1 MAKRVYLSPSDQR
14 RNTYA
19 VGSTTEDVQCGR
31 IAAACKAALERSG
44 VEVMVGQ
51 YDTMANR
58 VAASNRFKADLHVP
72 IHTNAAN
79 GKATGTHI
87 FCYDADKNSA
97 GYRACKAVLDVL
109 GPVTP
114 GSPDVVRAYPA
125 LYEVKHPAAPT
136 VYIEVDFHD
145 VPAVARWI
153 ILSTT
158 IIGETIAE
166 GLCNA
171 LGVKFCPE
179 ETVPKPVPVQPEQ
192 AETVQ
197 VAVQVLRRGMNGGA
211 VRTLQAALN
220 ANGFDCGAADGD
232 FGAGTEAA
240 LRKFQ
245 TKYGLGTDGIAG
257 KGTWGGYKAVVSPLP
272 KCVFGSAETVPDC
285 GLF

>member
-19 VGSTTEDVQCGR
+19 VGDTTEDVQCGR

-79 GKATGTHI
+79 GKATGTHL
-87 FCYDADKNSA
+87 FCYSNTKDAKGNYIIDKNSA
-97 GYRACKAVLDVL
+97 GYKACKAVLDVL

-114 GSPDVVRAYPA
+114 GAPDVIRAYPA
-125 LYEVKHPAAPT
+125 LYEVKRPAAPT

-145 VPAVARWI
+145 VPRIAQWI
-153 ILSTT
+153 IANTT
-158 IIGETIAE
+158 VIGEAIAK
-166 GLCNA
+166 GLCAA
-171 LGVKFCPE
+171 LGVSFVPGTDTPE
-179 ETVPKPVPVQPEQ
+179 PVPVQPAQ

-197 VAVQVLRRGMNGGA
+197 MAVRVLCRGMTGA
-211 VRTLQAALN
+211 DVKTLQAALI
-220 ANGFDCGAADGD
+220 AYGYSCGAAGADGD
-232 FGAGTEAA
+232 FGAATETA

-245 TKYGLGTDGIAG
+245 TAYKLGADGIAG
-257 KGTWGGYKAVVSPLP
+257 KGTWGKLLGV
-272 KCVFGSAETVPDC
+272 
-285 GLF
+285 

>member
-19 VGSTTEDVQCGR
+19 TGGTTEDVQCGK

-51 YDTMANR
+51 YAAMADR
-58 VAASNRFKADLHVP
+58 VAASNKFGADLHVP

-87 FCYDADKNSA
+87 FCYDADKTSA
-97 GYRACKAVLDVL
+97 GYKACRAVLDVL
-109 GPVTP
+109 GPLTP
-114 GSPDVVRAYPA
+114 GAPDVVRAYSA

-145 VPAVARWI
+145 VPRVAEWI
-153 ILSTT
+153 IANTT
-158 IIGETIAE
+158 VIGETIAK

-171 LGVKFCPE
+171 LGVKFVPGENTPE
-179 ETVPKPVPVQPEQ
+179 PVP
-192 AETVQ
+192 AEKDTTLPMQ
-197 VAVQVLRRGMNGGA
+197 VRMLKRGMKGA
-211 VRTLQAALN
+211 DVKTLQAALI
-220 ANGFDCGAADGD
+220 AYGYSCGAAGADGD

-240 LRKFQ
+240 LKQFQ
-245 TKYGLGTDGIAG
+245 TAYKLGADGIAG
-257 KGTWGGYKAVVSPLP
+257 KGTWGKLLG
-272 KCVFGSAETVPDC
+272 E
-285 GLF
+285 

>member
-19 VGSTTEDVQCGR
+19 TGGTTEDVQCGK

-58 VAASNRFKADLHVP
+58 VAASNKFGADLHVP

-87 FCYDADKNSA
+87 FCYDASPSSA
-97 GYRACKAVLDVL
+97 GYKACRAVLDVL
-109 GPVTP
+109 GPLTP
-114 GSPDVVRAYPA
+114 GAPDVVRAYSA

-145 VPAVARWI
+145 VPRVAEWI
-153 ILSTT
+153 IANTT
-158 IIGETIAE
+158 VIGETIAK

-171 LGVKFCPE
+171 LGVPFVE
-179 ETVPKPVPVQPEQ
+179 SENAPVPVP
-192 AETVQ
+192 AEKDTTLPMQ
-197 VAVQVLRRGMNGGA
+197 VRMLKRGMKGA
-211 VRTLQAALN
+211 DVRTLQAALI
-220 ANGFDCGAADGD
+220 AYGYSCGAAGADGD

-240 LRKFQ
+240 LKQFQ
-245 TKYGLGTDGIAG
+245 TAYKLGADGIAG
-257 KGTWGGYKAVVSPLP
+257 KGTWGKLLGA
-272 KCVFGSAETVPDC
+272 
-285 GLF
+285 

>member
-51 YDTMANR
+51 YAPMADR
-58 VAASNRFKADLHVP
+58 VAASNKFGADLHVP

-87 FCYDADKNSA
+87 FCYDADRNSA
-97 GYRACKAVLDVL
+97 GYKACRAVLDVL

-125 LYEVKHPAAPT
+125 LYEVKHPAATT

-145 VPAVARWI
+145 VPSVARWI
-153 ILSTT
+153 IDNTELL
-158 IIGETIAE
+158 GETIAK
-166 GLCNA
+166 GLCAA
-171 LGVKFCPE
+171 LGVPFAE
-179 ETVPKPVPVQPEQ
+179 SENAPVPVP
-192 AETVQ
+192 AEKDATLPMQ
-197 VAVQVLRRGMNGGA
+197 VRMLKRGMKGA
-211 VRTLQAALN
+211 DVKTLQAALI
-220 ANGFDCGAADGD
+220 AYGFSCGATGADGD
-232 FGAGTEAA
+232 FGSGTETA
-240 LRKFQ
+240 LKKFQ
-245 TKYGLGTDGIAG
+245 TKYGLGADGIAG
-257 KGTWGGYKAVVSPLP
+257 KGAWGKLLGV
-272 KCVFGSAETVPDC
+272 
-285 GLF
+285 

>member
-19 VGSTTEDVQCGR
+19 TGGTTEDVQCGK

-51 YDTMANR
+51 YAAMADR
-58 VAASNRFKADLHVP
+58 VAASNKFGADLHVP

-87 FCYDADKNSA
+87 FCYDADKTSA
-97 GYRACKAVLDVL
+97 GYKACRAVLDVL
-109 GPVTP
+109 GPLTP
-114 GSPDVVRAYPA
+114 GAPDVVRAYSA

-145 VPAVARWI
+145 VPRVAEWI
-153 ILSTT
+153 IANTT
-158 IIGETIAE
+158 VIGETIAK

-171 LGVKFCPE
+171 LGVKFVPGENTPE
-179 ETVPKPVPVQPEQ
+179 PVP
-192 AETVQ
+192 AEKDTTLPMQ
-197 VAVQVLRRGMNGGA
+197 VRMLKRGMKGA
-211 VRTLQAALN
+211 DVKTLQAALI
-220 ANGFDCGAADGD
+220 AYGYSCGAAGADGD

-240 LRKFQ
+240 LKQFQ
-245 TKYGLGTDGIAG
+245 TRYSLGADGLAG
-257 KGTWGGYKAVVSPLP
+257 KGTGGTLL
-272 KCVFGSAETVPDC
+272 GE
-285 GLF
+285 

>member
-1 MAKRVYLSPSDQR
+1 MTVAKRVYLSPSDQR

-171 LGVKFCPE
+171 LGVPFVE
-179 ETVPKPVPVQPEQ
+179 SANTPVPVP
-192 AETVQ
+192 AEKDTTLSVQ
-197 VAVQVLRRGMNGGA
+197 VRMLKRGMKGA
-211 VRTLQAALN
+211 DVKTLQAALN

-232 FGAGTEAA
+232 FGSGTETA
-240 LRKFQ
+240 LKKFQ
-245 TKYGLGTDGIAG
+245 TKYGLGADGIAG
-257 KGTWGGYKAVVSPLP
+257 KGTWGRLLGV
-272 KCVFGSAETVPDC
+272 
-285 GLF
+285 

>member
-1 MAKRVYLSPSDQR
+1 MAKRVYLSSSDQR

-19 VGSTTEDVQCGR
+19 TGGTTEDVQCGK

-58 VAASNRFKADLHVP
+58 VAASNKFGADLHVP

-87 FCYDADKNSA
+87 FCYDASPSSA
-97 GYRACKAVLDVL
+97 GYKACRAVLDVL
-109 GPVTP
+109 GPLTP
-114 GSPDVVRAYPA
+114 GAPDVVRAYSA

-145 VPAVARWI
+145 VPRVAEWI
-153 ILSTT
+153 IANTT
-158 IIGETIAE
+158 VIGETIAK

-171 LGVKFCPE
+171 LGVPFVE
-179 ETVPKPVPVQPEQ
+179 SENAPVPVP
-192 AETVQ
+192 AEKDTTLPMQ
-197 VAVQVLRRGMNGGA
+197 VRMLKRGMKGA
-211 VRTLQAALN
+211 DVRTLQAALI
-220 ANGFDCGAADGD
+220 AYGYSCGAAGADGD

-240 LRKFQ
+240 LKQFQ
-245 TKYGLGTDGIAG
+245 TRYSLGADGIAG
-257 KGTWGGYKAVVSPLP
+257 KGTWGKLLG
-272 KCVFGSAETVPDC
+272 E
-285 GLF
+285 

>member
-51 YDTMANR
+51 YDTMADR

-153 ILSTT
+153 IANATV
-158 IIGETIAE
+158 IGEAIAK
-166 GLCNA
+166 GLCAA
-171 LGVKFCPE
+171 LGVIFVE
-179 ETVPKPVPVQPEQ
+179 DESVPAMAPVQ

-245 TKYGLGTDGIAG
+245 TKYGLGADGIAG
-257 KGTWGGYKAVVSPLP
+257 KGTWGRLLGV
-272 KCVFGSAETVPDC
+272 
-285 GLF
+285 